1 MKHFAVN
8 SQETRRMS
16 IDMQVDERA
25 LREIYLPAFEYA
37 VKKSEP
43 TTIMAAYNKVNG
55 SYCTENFHLLQEIL
69 RDEWCFSGAV
79 VSDWG
84 ATNHVVEC
92 VKNGLNLEMPD
103 SNGRHTSQIV
113 EAVESG
119 ALSIEQLNSAVV
131 KVLELIQNQ
140 SDKVEPNA
148 NCDYSSHHYV
158 AKKVETDCAV
168 LLKNEDNILPL
179 QLDKKY
185 LVVGA
190 MAQKMRY
197 QSTGSSHINT
207 AQTPSILD
215 VFQLNNISYEY
226 AQGYDEDADNI
237 NVKLEAEAV
246 SKAQNADYV
255 LFFGGLTDAFEGEF
269 ADRKTMDMPTNQV
282 QLLNRLRAVNENIVF
297 VFFAGSPV
305 AMPWISNVK
314 ALLNMYLG
322 GQAVGE

>member
-1 MKHFAVN
+1 
-8 SQETRRMS
+8 
-16 IDMQVDERA
+16 
-25 LREIYLPAFEYA
+25 
-37 VKKSEP
+37 
-43 TTIMAAYNKVNG
+43 
-55 SYCTENFHLLQEIL
+55 
-69 RDEWCFSGAV
+69 
-79 VSDWG
+79 
-84 ATNHVVEC
+84 
-92 VKNGLNLEMPD
+92 
-103 SNGRHTSQIV
+103 
-113 EAVESG
+113 
-119 ALSIEQLNSAVV
+119 
-131 KVLELIQNQ
+131 
-140 SDKVEPNA
+140 
-148 NCDYSSHHYV
+148 
-158 AKKVETDCAV
+158 
-168 LLKNEDNILPL
+168 KNEDNILPL

-322 GQAVGE
+322 GQAVGESCYDLLFGKDNPSGKLAETFPVHYEDTPSFNYFANRLRAISMRESIFVGYR